1 VKPHIG
7 VFQIVRASWLSVA
20 LTLACFGP
28 AGADDAPWALA
39 IVTHVTDG
47 DTVWIELGAAAPGRP
62 SGRIKVRIEGIDA
75 PESCQTWGLQ
85 AREALRERLLGR
97 AVQVQLH
104 RQDVHA
110 RWLGLLRHEGEDIGA
125 WMVAGGHAW
134 SYRYRRGRGP
144 YGPEEERARAEG
156 HGLFSQPSPI
166 PPAAF
171 RQSHGPCR

>member
-1 VKPHIG
+1 MKPHNGI
-7 VFQIVRASWLSVA
+7 FQIVRATWLSVTLA
-20 LTLACFGP
+20 LACFGP

-75 PESCQTWGLQ
+75 PESCQTWGFQ

-104 RQDVHA
+104 RQDVYA
-110 RWLGLLRHEGEDIGA
+110 RWLGQLRHEGEDIGA
-125 WMVAGGHAW
+125 WMVARGHAW

-144 YGPEEERARAEG
+144 YEPEEERARAEG
-156 HGLFSQPSPI
+156 RGLFSQPSPI

>member
-75 PESCQTWGLQ
+75 PESCQAWGLQ

-104 RQDVHA
+104 RQDVYA
-110 RWLGLLRHEGEDIGA
+110 RWLGELRHEGEDIGA
-125 WMVAGGHAW
+125 WMVARGHAW
-134 SYRYRRGRGP
+134 SYRDRRGKGL
-144 YGPEEERARAEG
+144 YEFEEERARMEG
-156 HGLFSQPSPI
+156 RGLFSQPTPI
-166 PPAAF
+166 PPAVF

>member
-1 VKPHIG
+1 VLGALWLGGGWGGFLPARAADAEPH
-7 VFQIVRASWLSVA
+7 
-20 LTLACFGP
+20 T
-28 AGADDAPWALA
+28 A

-75 PESCQTWGLQ
+75 PESCQAWGLQ

-104 RQDVHA
+104 RQDVYA
-110 RWLGLLRHEGEDIGA
+110 RWLGQLRHEGEDVGA
-125 WMVAGGHAW
+125 WMVARGHAW
-134 SYRYRRGRGP
+134 SYRYRHGRGP
-144 YGPEEERARAEG
+144 YEPEEAQARTEG
-156 HGLFSQPSPI
+156 RGLFSQPAPI

-171 RQSHGPCR
+171 RQSHGSCR

>member
-75 PESCQTWGLQ
+75 PESCQAWGLQ

-104 RQDVHA
+104 RQDVYA
-110 RWLGLLRHEGEDIGA
+110 RWLGQLRHEGEDVGA
-125 WMVAGGHAW
+125 WMVARGHAW
-134 SYRYRRGRGP
+134 SYRYRHGRGP
-144 YGPEEERARAEG
+144 YEPEETQARTEG
-156 HGLFSQPSPI
+156 RGLFSQPAPI

-171 RQSHGPCR
+171 RQSHGSCR